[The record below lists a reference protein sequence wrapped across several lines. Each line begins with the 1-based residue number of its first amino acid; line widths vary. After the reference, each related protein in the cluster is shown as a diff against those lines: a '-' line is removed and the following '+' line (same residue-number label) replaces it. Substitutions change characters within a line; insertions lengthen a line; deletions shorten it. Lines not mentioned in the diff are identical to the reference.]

1 MNLSFGEFVEEF
13 MDSLKGQMNIALP
26 AKVVAYHRT
35 QQTVDVQ
42 VVVRKRRIDPFT
54 DEETTFLPDVIHDVP
69 VAFPQSAGFSISW
82 PLTAGD
88 FVTLLFCDRSIA
100 EWKNSGSTDTIPQD
114 KRRFSMA
121 DAIAIPGGAPY
132 GQGADTSATAML
144 LSGAQVQLGG
154 PSGGGLA
161 YTASVQ
167 AAINELISQLN
178 EWKVVLEGQGI
189 VVTPI
194 GDVTPIPIIEGTT
207 KTTAE

>member
-100 EWKNSGSTDTIPQD
+100 EWKNSGSADTIPQD

-144 LSGAQVQLGG
+144 LTGNDVRLGG
-154 PSGGGLA
+154 PAGQGLA
-161 YTASVQ
+161 YTSSLNAVLTSL
-167 AAINELISQLN
+167 ETQLN
-178 EWKVVLEGQGI
+178 AWQFVLAGQSI
-189 VVTPI
+189 AVNTI
-194 GDVTPIPIIEGTT
+194 ALTDVEGTT